1 MGGKFGHDWKA
12 GIEIEKVDVCFGHAT
27 DFEGGIDGA
36 GYRRAGMEVWSEPDY
51 LMVSGVSVGEW
62 DTNSRRYPECR
73 HHPVHISID
82 LVERRALLRNR
93 LR

>member
-51 LMVSGVSVGEW
+51 RMVSLASMEGRSVY
-62 DTNSRRYPECR
+62 SHRCLVCR
-73 HHPVHISID
+73 LRQAHISID
-82 LVERRALLRNR
+82 LVRRRAGLRSR